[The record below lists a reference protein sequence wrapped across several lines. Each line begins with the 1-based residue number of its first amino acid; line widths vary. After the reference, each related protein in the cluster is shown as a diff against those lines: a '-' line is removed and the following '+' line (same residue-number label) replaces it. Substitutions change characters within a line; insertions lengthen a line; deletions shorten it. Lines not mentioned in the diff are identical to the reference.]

1 MPGGDLPDADFDGW
15 LRQFQSAHAWLPA
28 PLAHHYGR
36 LYGTRAVALLEDASE
51 IADLG
56 QHFGGLLYEREARFL
71 VRHEWAET
79 AEDILTRRTKH
90 GLHLTATEAA
100 TFTSW
105 LAAQSPSS
113 LARLS
118 A

>member
-1 MPGGDLPDADFDGW
+1 M
-15 LRQFQSAHAWLPA
+15 
-28 PLAHHYGR
+28 
-36 LYGTRAVALLEDASE
+36 ALLEGASE

-71 VRHEWAET
+71 VRHEWARPPR
-79 AEDILTRRTKH
+79 ISSTRRTKH

-100 TFTSW
+100 AFASW
-105 LAAQSPSS
+105 LDAQSPSP
-113 LARLS
+113 LTRLS